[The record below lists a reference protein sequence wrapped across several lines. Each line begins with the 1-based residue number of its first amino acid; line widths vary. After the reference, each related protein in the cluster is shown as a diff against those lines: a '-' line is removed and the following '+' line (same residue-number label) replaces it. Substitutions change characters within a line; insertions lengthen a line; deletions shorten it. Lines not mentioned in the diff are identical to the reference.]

1 MTPKEASK
9 ILEETPIRILNKADV
24 FKYTLAIEIAS
35 DALMFKDYFDNLYG
49 IGLEVQ
55 NWHLNGDAEPFDNF
69 YDDAINWK

>member
-9 ILEETPIRILNKADV
+9 ILEETPIQILNKADV

-35 DALMFKDYFDNLYG
+35 DALMFKDYFDN
-49 IGLEVQ
+49 
-55 NWHLNGDAEPFDNF
+55 F